1 MRREPDFKD
10 LNYQLGMYVGEHITF
25 KYLPTLS
32 TDMMHTNT
40 RVQVSEEDAERHRI
54 VDEALHNTWKINK
67 GSENSVKE
75 FEVYKALNNELAR
88 KYLPEK
94 LTCLIP
100 KIYPT
105 NIDTFKEGLS
115 DQLWDTD
122 LSHYFPEDDFYTV
135 GHKEGWADYIILTLK
150 ISE

>member
-1 MRREPDFKD
+1 MRRQFDFKD

-32 TDMMHTNT
+32 TDMMQTNT
-40 RVQVSEEDAERHRI
+40 RVQVSEEDTERHRI
-54 VDEALHNTWKINK
+54 VEEALNNTRKYN
-67 GSENSVKE
+67 GGDGNSTE
-75 FEVYKALNNELAR
+75 AFEVYKSLNNELAR

-94 LTCLIP
+94 LTGLVP

-105 NIDTFKEGLS
+105 DMDIFKEGLY

-135 GHKEGWADYIILTLK
+135 GHKEGWADHIILTLK

>member
-10 LNYQLGMYVGEHITF
+10 LNYQLGIYVGEHITF

-54 VDEALHNTWKINK
+54 VDEILFKTDPRSTDRQEK
-67 GSENSVKE
+67 
-75 FEVYKALNNELAR
+75 FEVYKALNNELAK

-94 LTCLIP
+94 LTCLVP

-105 NIDTFKEGLS
+105 DMDIFKEGLY

-135 GHKEGWADYIILTLK
+135 GHKEGWADHIILTLK

>member
-40 RVQVSEEDAERHRI
+40 RVRVSEEDAERHRI
-54 VDEALHNTWKINK
+54 VDEILCKTDPRSTDRQEKFA
-67 GSENSVKE
+67 
-75 FEVYKALNNELAR
+75 VYKALNNELAK

-94 LTCLIP
+94 LTCLVP

-105 NIDTFKEGLS
+105 NMDTFKEGLL

-135 GHKEGWADYIILTLK
+135 GHEEGWADYIVLTLK
-150 ISE
+150 IN